1 MRQRRVVPPVALA
14 LVGVAMVVACRREER
29 RFREAPPAATASYAV
44 TLNDQVQ
51 PGGGIRD
58 PEIVAP
64 YDNNAYAVSEGQQL
78 FGQMNC
84 AGCHSAGGGGGMGP
98 PLIDSLWVYGS
109 EPENIFEPI
118 VEGRPNG
125 MPAYRERLSN
135 DQIWRIVSYVR
146 TLAALTSPNVRS
158 ARSEGMHN
166 FAVPDP
172 QKDRMTPIAERIPPE
187 QLAPNSPPDVRESR
201 AKQDSAW
208 RDTVTNRSDTTRLR
222 AKP

>member
-1 MRQRRVVPPVALA
+1 MRQRRVVPGAALA
-14 LVGVAMVVACRREER
+14 LAGLTMVAACRREER

-51 PGGGIRD
+51 PGGAIRD

-64 YDNNAYAVSEGQQL
+64 YDNNAYAVAEGQQL
-78 FGQMNC
+78 YNQMNC
-84 AGCHSAGGGGGMGP
+84 AGCHSPGGGGGMGP

-109 EPENIFEPI
+109 EPENIFATI

-125 MPAYRERLSN
+125 MPAFRERLTN
-135 DQIWRIVSYVR
+135 TQVWRLVAYVR
-146 TLAALTSPNVRS
+146 ALGTLTSPTVRS

-208 RDTVTNRSDTTRLR
+208 RDTVSRQSDTSR
-222 AKP
+222 AMRRP